1 MNDSFTLPML
11 REWLLTAQGSLR
23 DARAEIDALNVF
35 PVPDGDTGTNLY
47 LTWEAAC
54 EAIRTSDANLDE
66 GDRIHDRIPDRESE
80 SEFESTA
87 YNIGRQAILGA
98 RGNSGVI
105 MSALLRDLSS
115 ALAREP
121 HAIAKAFR
129 AGMQGA
135 YSAVATPVEGTILT
149 VARACADKAEELAEA
164 GSELGEV
171 ITGAAD
177 AAYFAL
183 LKTPELL
190 EQLRQ
195 AGVVDAGGRGLVVVL
210 DSLVASV
217 TGTRPRRELRGLVAP
232 LNLASEITDRPR
244 VAEVANQMRNP
255 EEFEVMYHLKAS
267 DLGAIQSILQTIGSS
282 VMIAGVGDFW
292 NIHVH
297 VPTNRISEAINCALT
312 VGVVSN
318 VSVTPL
324 QDQPDSPSGP
334 REPIQMTR
342 LKRKLVVVTHG
353 PGVEQLLLTLGT
365 VTVPTAARQQPSA
378 AELIAAGQRADS
390 PEVVLL
396 PSDRDAHGV
405 ADIAAS
411 ELRSLGLRVAVI
423 PTKSITQ
430 SLAAVAVHDIDIEF
444 ERDVVNMTRAA
455 SATHY
460 GAVTQSIR
468 DVLTMAGECHSGDFL
483 GVIDG
488 EVAIIGNS
496 MLQVASQVLDRML
509 IPGTELVTIVAGL
522 DCLPSETTQIAQWIK
537 TKNSLLEVETIQGE
551 QPFWPLIF
559 GVE

>member
-23 DARAEIDALNVF
+23 EARAEIDALNVF

-54 EAIRTSDANLDE
+54 EAIRPSNAEPGE
-66 GDRIHDRIPDRESE
+66 GDRVHGSDIEQDSE
-80 SEFESTA
+80 YESTA
-87 YNIGRQAILGA
+87 HNIGRQAILGA

-121 HAIAKAFR
+121 RAIAKAFR
-129 AGMQGA
+129 AGMDGA

-164 GSELGEV
+164 GSELAEV

-183 LKTPELL
+183 LRTPELL

-232 LNLASEITDRPR
+232 LNLASEITQRPS
-244 VAEVANQMRNP
+244 ATQGADQLHNS
-255 EEFEVMYHLKAS
+255 EEFEVMYHLEAS
-267 DLGAIQSILQTIGSS
+267 DLGALQSTLQTIGSS
-282 VMIAGVGDFW
+282 VMIAGVGDYW

-297 VPTNRISEAINCALT
+297 VPTSRISEAINCALS

-324 QDQPDSPSGP
+324 QCAPDSSSGP
-334 REPIQMTR
+334 REPIAVTR

-365 VTVPTAARQQPSA
+365 ETVPTAARQQPSA

-411 ELRSLGLRVAVI
+411 ELRSFGLRVAVI

-488 EVAIIGNS
+488 EVAVVGTS
-496 MLQVASQVLDRML
+496 MLQVASEVLDRML
-509 IPGTELVTIVAGL
+509 IPGTELVTIVSGL
-522 DCLPSETTQIAQWIK
+522 DCLPSETTEIAQWIK
-537 TKNSLLEVETIQGE
+537 SKNSLLDVETIRGE

>member
-54 EAIRTSDANLDE
+54 GAIRPSNAESGE
-66 GDRIHDRIPDRESE
+66 GDRDQGRDHNSE
-80 SEFESTA
+80 YESTA
-87 YNIGRQAILGA
+87 HNIGRQAILGA

-129 AGMQGA
+129 AGMDGA
-135 YSAVATPVEGTILT
+135 YSAVAAPVEGTILT
-149 VARACADKAEELAEA
+149 VARACADKAEELAAA
-164 GSELGEV
+164 GSELAEI

-217 TGTRPRRELRGLVAP
+217 TGTKPRRELRGLVAP
-232 LNLASEITDRPR
+232 LNLATEITQRPTL
-244 VAEVANQMRNP
+244 VVGADQVHHP
-255 EEFEVMYHLKAS
+255 EEFEVMYHLEAI
-267 DLGAIQSILQTIGSS
+267 DLGALQSTLQAIGSS
-282 VMIAGVGDFW
+282 VMIAGVENYW

-297 VPTNRISEAINCALT
+297 VPVNKISESINCALSI
-312 VGVVSN
+312 GVVSN
-318 VSVTPL
+318 LSVTPL
-324 QDQPDSPSGP
+324 QSEPDSSLRPPEES
-334 REPIQMTR
+334 QVTR
-342 LKRKLVVVTHG
+342 LKRRLVVVTHG
-353 PGVEQLLLTLGT
+353 LGVEQLLLTLGA

-378 AELIAAGQRADS
+378 AELIAAGQQAGS
-390 PEVVLL
+390 AEVVLL

-411 ELRSLGLRVAVI
+411 ELRALGLRVGVI

-430 SLAAVAVHDIDIEF
+430 SLAAVAVHDVEIDF

-460 GAVTQSIR
+460 GAVTQAIR
-468 DVLTMAGECHSGDFL
+468 DVLTLAGECRSGDFL

-488 EVAIIGNS
+488 EVAIIGKS
-496 MLQVASQVLDRML
+496 MLEVASEVLDRML

-522 DCLPSETTQIAQWIK
+522 DCLPSETHQMAQWIK
-537 TKNSLLEVETIQGE
+537 SKNSLLDIEIIRGE
-551 QPFWPLIF
+551 QPFWPMIF